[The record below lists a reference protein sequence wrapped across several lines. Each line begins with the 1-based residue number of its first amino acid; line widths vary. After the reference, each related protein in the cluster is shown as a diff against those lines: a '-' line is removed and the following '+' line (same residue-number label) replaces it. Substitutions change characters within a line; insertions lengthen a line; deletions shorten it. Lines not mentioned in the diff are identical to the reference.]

1 MSNTI
6 TSEVR
11 TYDPKKVIVTFGVL
25 ALSGYMDGSFITITP
40 EGDKFEKHKG
50 ADGSIDRVNKNS
62 YSYEVHLVLKQTAPA
77 NVSLA
82 GLAYADQESNKGIL
96 PLTIKDFSGTALFTA
111 TSAWIRR
118 DPDVDYGDTMG
129 AREWIFDTGLAVST
143 PGGNNL

>member
-11 TYDPKKVIVTFGVL
+11 TYDPKQVIVTFGVL
-25 ALSGYMDGSFITITP
+25 AISGYMDGTFISIEP
-40 EGDKFEKHKG
+40 EGDAFEKHKG

-62 YSYEVHLVLKQTAPA
+62 YSYAVTLTLKQTAPA

-82 GLAYADQESNKGIL
+82 ALKYADQASNKGIL

-111 TSAWIRR
+111 NSAWIRHE
-118 DPDVDYGDTMG
+118 PNVGYGDSMES
-129 AREWIFDTGLAVST
+129 REWIFDTGLAVST

>member
-25 ALSGYMDGSFITITP
+25 AISGYMDGTFINITP
-40 EGDKFEKHKG
+40 ESDAFEKHKG

-62 YSYEVHLVLKQTAPA
+62 YSYEVSLTLKQTAPA

-82 GLAYADQESNKGIL
+82 ALKYADQATNKGVL
-96 PLTIKDFSGTALFTA
+96 PLTIKDFSGSALFTA
-111 TSAWIRR
+111 NTAWIRKE
-118 DPDVDYGDTMG
+118 PEVGYGDSMAG
-129 AREWIFDTGLAVST
+129 REWIFDTGMALST
-143 PGGNNL
+143 PGGNNQ

>member
-25 ALSGYMDGSFITITP
+25 ALSGYMDGTFITITP
-40 EGDKFEKHKG
+40 EGDAFEKHKG

-62 YSYEVHLVLKQTAPA
+62 YSYEVSLVLKQTAPA

-82 GLAYADQESNKGIL
+82 ALKYADQASNKGIL
-96 PLTIKDFSGTALFTA
+96 PLTIKDFSGMSLFTA
-111 TSAWIRR
+111 NAAWIRKE
-118 DPDVDYGDTMG
+118 PNVEYGDSIAG
-129 AREWIFDTGLAVST
+129 REWIFDTGMALST
-143 PGGNNL
+143 PGGNNQ